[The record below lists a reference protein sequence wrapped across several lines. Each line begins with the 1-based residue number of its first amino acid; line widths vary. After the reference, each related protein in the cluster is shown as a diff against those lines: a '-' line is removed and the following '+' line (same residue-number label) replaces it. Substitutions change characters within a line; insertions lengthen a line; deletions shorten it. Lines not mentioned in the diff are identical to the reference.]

1 MGATDR
7 LRQLLNER
15 EVNWTVP
22 DESYNQDSVTYWQ
35 VGNIEWVAF
44 AMGND
49 TLLINCNS
57 VTNLTPEQAI
67 ATTLGRGT
75 SKAVSMRE
83 RDGRPYL
90 KDELVC
96 AKCGCQLAHEF
107 GHVWQNFCPNCG
119 AELVK

>member
-1 MGATDR
+1 MGATDK
-7 LRQLLNER
+7 LRAMLEERGEEYEAPNEGF
-15 EVNWTVP
+15 TVVRTDDAVCKFYERFGEP
-22 DESYNQDSVTYWQ
+22 ERGVFATVTTDW
-35 VGNIEWVAF
+35 
-44 AMGND
+44 
-49 TLLINCNS
+49 
-57 VTNLTPEQAI
+57 LTPEQAI
-67 ATTLGRGT
+67 AATLGRGT

-119 AELVK
+119 AELIK